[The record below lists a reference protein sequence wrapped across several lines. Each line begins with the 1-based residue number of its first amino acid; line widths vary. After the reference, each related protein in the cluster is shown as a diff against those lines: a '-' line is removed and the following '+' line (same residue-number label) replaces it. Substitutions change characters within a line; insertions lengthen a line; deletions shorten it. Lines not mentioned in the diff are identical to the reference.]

1 MSRVEFGR
9 LVVGRQDAHP
19 THKIT
24 LFPIA
29 GGVGKIETD
38 TLHAVVVALRWL
50 AVLWATSLCHNFF
63 LGNGNSS
70 TKIPQKRFKRSTCV
84 QYTAIESSK
93 R

>member
-1 MSRVEFGR
+1 MSRVEF
-9 LVVGRQDAHP
+9 GRQDAHP

-50 AVLWATSLCHNFF
+50 AGLCCEQLLCVTTSSWEMATKTIQTLNMCTVHSY
-63 LGNGNSS
+63 GE
-70 TKIPQKRFKRSTCV
+70 R
-84 QYTAIESSK
+84 
-93 R
+93 